1 MPTGF
6 YWDGILIIGFAAVA
20 MLTSLF
26 LHLVKVREWRARAKA
41 MKEFEEDKTDASE
54 ATDES
59 DEESANE
66 ENDGD
71 EEFIEDDESEGVT
84 EEDYEDDEEEED
96 AIDIGS
102 HIGLVFDDEEV
113 FGTIIE
119 FDDEEETVTIEEDE
133 TGDIIT
139 GYQEDMFLE

>member
-1 MPTGF
+1 
-6 YWDGILIIGFAAVA
+6 
-20 MLTSLF
+20 MLTTLF

-54 ATDES
+54 ASDEPDEDIASEES
-59 DEESANE
+59 D
-66 ENDGD
+66 DD
-71 EEFIEDDESEGVT
+71 DEFIEDDDSEGVI
-84 EEDYEDDEEEED
+84 EEEYDDEEED